1 MLIEVKAPELSE
13 SVQSGSLLEWRKQV
27 GDTVRRDEPLTDLE
41 TDKVILEV
49 SAPASGILKEI
60 RMPAGSEV
68 KAGDVLAVID
78 AEAGAGEE
86 GRAGPG
92 GGEARGTQTHT
103 RTRPR
108 AGRGA
113 GVAAGRQD

>member
-27 GDTVRRDEPLTDLE
+27 GDTVSRDETLTDLE

-49 SAPASGILKEI
+49 AAPAAGILKEI

-68 KAGDVLAVID
+68 KAK
-78 AEAGAGEE
+78 
-86 GRAGPG
+86 RCNWS
-92 GGEARGTQTHT
+92 T
-103 RTRPR
+103 
-108 AGRGA
+108 
-113 GVAAGRQD
+113 